1 MSAPAPESETAPEPE
16 TASGVR
22 GFIASRMAFS
32 ELQLQ
37 QLEQMIRSTPWAWLL
52 AAMAGFLCYIEYAD
66 GPDGQ
71 RVRVWFVVYCVIVA
85 VRMGIWLAWVFR
97 PTLRANLPAMMLPVI
112 ALTQLMAF
120 SLGALSV
127 LLRHDGPAQAEAIL
141 HITMVTVSLG
151 GAIRMATIG
160 RASYVYVALILGPL
174 VLRDMWFGGSYQMAM
189 ASIVSLIGIYT
200 VLSARLLSSALHEIQ
215 AQRRRNAELVIALSA
230 ENERTHAARQ
240 TAEEAV
246 AARMRFFASANHDL
260 RQPLN
265 AMALLAQTVHNVS
278 TERHVKEMSE
288 QLVACADGMTDVVDD
303 LLDITRADAGSLS
316 PLWSSFAIDELLAE
330 CCRPHQA
337 VAAAKGLRL
346 EISAG
351 HVAVRSDRALL
362 ARVVTNLLANAIRY
376 TREGQVR
383 IIGSRIAD
391 GRLRLSVEDTGIGI
405 AAEHLPQVFEEF
417 FQVDNPAGDRRLG
430 YGLGLATVKR
440 LSELLDLR
448 VTAHSVP
455 GQGSVFELQLPL
467 ADAAVSERG
476 HEAARSDASASASTT
491 ALAMR
496 ILVVDDDQSSLQALG
511 GLLASWGMDV
521 RSASDVQGALGVIQA
536 GQAGAQGG
544 FRPQALVVDLRLGPQ
559 VSGIQ
564 AIEDIRSAL
573 GDAELP
579 ALIVTGDV
587 GGDYLDAARAAGLP
601 VIVKPV
607 RPSHLRAFLGHVQ
620 ALGR

>member
-1 MSAPAPESETAPEPE
+1 MRPPPSSSPSAPAAGAARERSA
-16 TASGVR
+16 GDL
-22 GFIASRMAFS
+22 IASHLAFS
-32 ELQLQ
+32 DLQFQ
-37 QLEQMIRSTPWAWLL
+37 QLVQMINSTPWSWILAAVGGLLCYLEYEGEPDGPRVLAWLV
-52 AAMAGFLCYIEYAD
+52 AYASL
-66 GPDGQ
+66 
-71 RVRVWFVVYCVIVA
+71 IA
-85 VRMGIWLAWVFR
+85 VRMGIWVAWALR
-97 PTLRANLPAMMLPVI
+97 PGMRANLPAMVLPI
-112 ALTQLMAF
+112 MASNQLLALF
-120 SLGALSV
+120 WGVLSV
-127 LLRHDGPAQAEAIL
+127 LLLQREGPAQAEAIL
-141 HITMVTVSLG
+141 HIAMVTVALG
-151 GAIRMATIG
+151 GAVRLSTMG
-160 RASYVYVALILGPL
+160 RAAIVYVVLILGPL
-174 VLRDMWFGGSYQMAM
+174 VLRDIWFGGSYHLAM
-189 ASIVSLIGIYT
+189 ALIVSLIGIYT
-200 VLSARLLSSALHEIQ
+200 LLSSRELSSALHEIQ
-215 AQRRRNAELVIALSA
+215 AQRKRNAELVIALRA
-230 ENERTHAARQ
+230 ENERSTSARR

-278 TERHVKEMSE
+278 TERPVKEMSE

-303 LLDITRADAGSLS
+303 LLDITHADAGSLS
-316 PLWSSFAIDELLAE
+316 PQWSSFAIDELLGD

-337 VAAAKGLRL
+337 VAVAKGLRL
-346 EISAG
+346 EIATG

-376 TREGQVR
+376 TREGHVR
-383 IIGSRIAD
+383 IASRID
-391 GRLRLSVEDTGIGI
+391 NGRLNLTIEDTGIGI
-405 AAEHLPQVFEEF
+405 SAEHLPHVFEEF
-417 FQVDNPAGDRRLG
+417 YQVDNPARDRRLG

-455 GQGSVFELQLPL
+455 GQGCVFELQLPL
-467 ADAAVSERG
+467 ADAAASDRG
-476 HEAARSDASASASTT
+476 HEAEQAPASATT

-496 ILVVDDDQSSLQALG
+496 ILVVDDDHSSLQALG

-521 RSASDVQGALGVIQA
+521 RSARDLQSALGVLHQA
-536 GQAGAQGG
+536 GPTGPAG

-564 AIEDIRSAL
+564 AIEALRSTL

>member
-1 MSAPAPESETAPEPE
+1 MSSPPQAPHERSPGGATGSTRP
-16 TASGVR
+16 GR
-22 GFIASRMAFS
+22 FIAWRMSFS

-37 QLEQMIRSTPWAWLL
+37 QLEQMLRSTPWAWSL
-52 AAMAGFLCYIEYAD
+52 AAVAGFLCYIEYAD
-66 GPDGQ
+66 GADGQ
-71 RVRVWFVVYCVIVA
+71 RVKVWFVVYCAIVA
-85 VRMGIWLAWVFR
+85 VRMGIWLAWLWR
-97 PTLRANLPAMMLPVI
+97 PGLRANLPAMMLPVI
-112 ALTQLMAF
+112 GVTQLMAF

-127 LLRHDGPAQAEAIL
+127 LLQHDGPAQAEAIL

-174 VLRDMWFGGSYQMAM
+174 VLRDIWFGGSYQMAM

-200 VLSARLLSSALHEIQ
+200 LLSARLLSSALHEIQ
-215 AQRRRNAELVIALSA
+215 AQRRRNAELAMALSA
-230 ENERTHAARQ
+230 ENERTHTARR

-265 AMALLAQTVHNVS
+265 AMALLAQTVHTVS
-278 TERHVKEMSE
+278 TERHVKEMAE

-316 PLWSSFAIDELLAE
+316 PQWSSFAIDELLGD

-337 VAAAKGLRL
+337 VAVAKGLRL
-346 EISAG
+346 EIATG

-376 TREGQVR
+376 TREGNVR
-383 IIGSRIAD
+383 IASRID
-391 GRLRLSVEDTGIGI
+391 NGRLRLTIEDTGIGI
-405 AAEHLPQVFEEF
+405 SAEHLPHVFEEF
-417 FQVDNPAGDRRLG
+417 YQVDNPARDRRLG

-467 ADAAVSERG
+467 ADAAASERG
-476 HEAARSDASASASTT
+476 HEAEHSPASTTT

-496 ILVVDDDQSSLQALG
+496 ILVVDDDHSSLQALG

-521 RSASDVQGALGVIQA
+521 RSARDLQSALGVLHQA
-536 GQAGAQGG
+536 GPTGPAG

-564 AIEDIRSAL
+564 AIEALRSTL

>member
-1 MSAPAPESETAPEPE
+1 
-16 TASGVR
+16 
-22 GFIASRMAFS
+22 
-32 ELQLQ
+32 
-37 QLEQMIRSTPWAWLL
+37 
-52 AAMAGFLCYIEYAD
+52 
-66 GPDGQ
+66 
-71 RVRVWFVVYCVIVA
+71 
-85 VRMGIWLAWVFR
+85 
-97 PTLRANLPAMMLPVI
+97 
-112 ALTQLMAF
+112 
-120 SLGALSV
+120 
-127 LLRHDGPAQAEAIL
+127 
-141 HITMVTVSLG
+141 
-151 GAIRMATIG
+151 
-160 RASYVYVALILGPL
+160 
-174 VLRDMWFGGSYQMAM
+174 
-189 ASIVSLIGIYT
+189 
-200 VLSARLLSSALHEIQ
+200 
-215 AQRRRNAELVIALSA
+215 
-230 ENERTHAARQ
+230 
-240 TAEEAV
+240 
-246 AARMRFFASANHDL
+246 
-260 RQPLN
+260 
-265 AMALLAQTVHNVS
+265 VHNVS

-316 PLWSSFAIDELLAE
+316 PQWSSFAIDELLAE

-346 EISAG
+346 EIAAG
-351 HVAVRSDRALL
+351 HMAVRSDRALL

-376 TREGQVR
+376 TRQGQVR
-383 IIGSRIAD
+383 IGSHIAD
-391 GRLRLSVEDTGIGI
+391 GRLRLSVADTGIGI

-467 ADAAVSERG
+467 ADADASERLD
-476 HEAARSDASASASTT
+476 EAERSFAAASSSTT

-521 RSASDVQGALGVIQA
+521 RSASDVQGALGVLQA
-536 GQAGAQGG
+536 G
-544 FRPQALVVDLRLGPQ
+544 FSPQALVVDLRLGPQ

-564 AIEDIRSAL
+564 AIEDLRSAL

>member
-1 MSAPAPESETAPEPE
+1 MSSPAPEPE

-37 QLEQMIRSTPWAWLL
+37 QLEQMIRSTPWAWIL

-97 PTLRANLPAMMLPVI
+97 PALRANLPALMLPVI
-112 ALTQLMAF
+112 AVTQLMAF

-160 RASYVYVALILGPL
+160 RASYVYVAFILGPL

-189 ASIVSLIGIYT
+189 ASIVSLIGVYT
-200 VLSARLLSSALHEIQ
+200 LLSARLLSSALHEIQ
-215 AQRRRNAELVIALSA
+215 AQRKRNAELVIALSA
-230 ENERTHAARQ
+230 ENERSSAARR

-316 PLWSSFAIDELLAE
+316 PQWSSFAIDELLAE

-337 VAAAKGLRL
+337 VALAKGLRL
-346 EISAG
+346 DIDAG

-362 ARVVTNLLANAIRY
+362 ARVVTNLVANAIRY

-383 IIGSRIAD
+383 IGSRMAD
-391 GRLRLSVEDTGIGI
+391 GRLRLSIEDTGIGI

-417 FQVDNPAGDRRLG
+417 FQVDNPARDRRLG

-467 ADAAVSERG
+467 ADAAGSERV
-476 HEAARSDASASASTT
+476 HEAERSAASPSTT

-496 ILVVDDDQSSLQALG
+496 ILLVDDDQSSLQALC
-511 GLLASWGMDV
+511 GLLTSWGMDV
-521 RSASDVQGALGVIQA
+521 RSASDVQGALGVLQT
-536 GQAGAQGG
+536 G
-544 FRPQALVVDLRLGPQ
+544 FQPQTLVVDLRLGPQ

-564 AIEDIRSAL
+564 AIEDLRLAL

>member
-1 MSAPAPESETAPEPE
+1 MRLEPSTSDSFSPAQAPRA
-16 TASGVR
+16 R
-22 GFIASRMAFS
+22 GFIASRLSFS
-32 ELQLQ
+32 DLQFQ
-37 QLEQMIRSTPWAWLL
+37 QLEQMIRSTPWAWIL
-52 AAMAGFLCYIEYAD
+52 AAAAGFLCYLEYKD
-66 GPDGQ
+66 GVDGQ
-71 RVRVWFVVYCVIVA
+71 RVKAWFAVYCVIVA
-85 VRMGIWLAWVFR
+85 ARMGIWLAWALR
-97 PTLRANLPAMMLPVI
+97 PGLRANLPAMVLPI
-112 ALTQLMAF
+112 MATNQLMAF
-120 SLGALSV
+120 SFGVLCV
-127 LLRHDGPAQAEAIL
+127 LLQSDGPAQAEAIL

-151 GAIRMATIG
+151 GAIRLSTMG
-160 RASYVYVALILGPL
+160 RAATVYVVLILGPL
-174 VLRDMWFGGSYQMAM
+174 VLRDIWFGGSYHVAM
-189 ASIVSLIGIYT
+189 ASIVSLIGVYT
-200 VLSARLLSSALHEIQ
+200 LLSARELSSALHEIQ

-230 ENERTHAARQ
+230 ENERSSSARR

-265 AMALLAQTVHNVS
+265 AMALLAQTVHTVS
-278 TERHVKEMSE
+278 TERRVKEMSE

-316 PLWSSFAIDELLAE
+316 PQWSTFAIDELLAD

-337 VAAAKGLRL
+337 VAVAKGLCF

-383 IIGSRIAD
+383 ISSQKID
-391 GRLRLSVEDTGIGI
+391 GDRLKLTIEDTGIGI
-405 AAEHLPQVFEEF
+405 SSEHLPHVFEEF
-417 FQVDNPAGDRRLG
+417 YQVDNPARDRRLG

-440 LSELLDLR
+440 LSELLDLQ
-448 VTAHSVP
+448 VTARSVQ
-455 GQGSVFELQLPL
+455 GQGSVFELHLPL
-467 ADAAVSERG
+467 ADAAMSEQR
-476 HEAARSDASASASTT
+476 EDVERPAASSSATP
-491 ALAMR
+491 LAVR
-496 ILVVDDDQSSLQALG
+496 ILVVDDDPSSLQALD

-521 RSASDVQGALGVIQA
+521 RSASDVGGALDVLHA
-536 GQAGAQGG
+536 G
-544 FRPQALVVDLRLGPQ
+544 FRPHALVVDLRLGPQ

-564 AIEDIRSAL
+564 AIEDLRSAL
-573 GDAELP
+573 NEAELP

-607 RPSHLRAFLGHVQ
+607 RPSQLRAFLGHIQ
-620 ALGR
+620 ALGRQGVAE

>member
-1 MSAPAPESETAPEPE
+1 MSSPAPAPESET
-16 TASGVR
+16 TSGVR

-37 QLEQMIRSTPWAWLL
+37 QLEQMIRSTPWAWIL

-85 VRMGIWLAWVFR
+85 VRMGIWLAWLLR
-97 PTLRANLPAMMLPVI
+97 PALRANLPAMMLPVI
-112 ALTQLMAF
+112 AVTQLMAF
-120 SLGALSV
+120 SLGALNV

-189 ASIVSLIGIYT
+189 ASIVSLIGVYT
-200 VLSARLLSSALHEIQ
+200 LLSARLLSSALHEIQ

-230 ENERTHAARQ
+230 ENERSSAARR

-316 PLWSSFAIDELLAE
+316 PQWSSFAIDELLAV
-330 CCRPHQA
+330 CCGPHLA
-337 VAAAKGLRL
+337 VAVAKGLRL
-346 EISAG
+346 EIDAG

-376 TREGQVR
+376 TRQGQVR
-383 IIGSRIAD
+383 IGSRVAD
-391 GRLRLSVEDTGIGI
+391 GRLRLSVADTGIGI

-467 ADAAVSERG
+467 ADAAESERV
-476 HEAARSDASASASTT
+476 HEAGHHPASASASTT

-496 ILVVDDDQSSLQALG
+496 ILVVDDDHSSLQALG

-521 RSASDVQGALGVIQA
+521 RSASDVQGALGVLQA
-536 GQAGAQGG
+536 G

-564 AIEDIRSAL
+564 AIEDLRSAL

>member
-1 MSAPAPESETAPEPE
+1 MSAPAPAPASAP
-16 TASGVR
+16 ASGVR

-85 VRMGIWLAWVFR
+85 VRMGIWLAWVLR
-97 PTLRANLPAMMLPVI
+97 PALRANLPAMMLPVI

-174 VLRDMWFGGSYQMAM
+174 VLRDIWFGGSYQMAM

-346 EISAG
+346 EIAAG

-467 ADAAVSERG
+467 ADAAVSEHG
-476 HEAARSDASASASTT
+476 HETARSDASASASTA

-536 GQAGAQGG
+536 GQAGAHGG

-573 GDAELP
+573 GDADLP

>member
-1 MSAPAPESETAPEPE
+1 MSAPAPAPASAP
-16 TASGVR
+16 TSGVR
-22 GFIASRMAFS
+22 AFIASRLAFS

-97 PTLRANLPAMMLPVI
+97 PALRANLPAMMLPVI

-120 SLGALSV
+120 SLGALNV

-448 VTAHSVP
+448 VTARSVP
-455 GQGSVFELQLPL
+455 GRGSVFELQLPL
-467 ADAAVSERG
+467 ADAAVSESG
-476 HEAARSDASASASTT
+476 PDTARFDASASTT

-511 GLLASWGMDV
+511 GLLASWGMEV

-536 GQAGAQGG
+536 GQAGG

-564 AIEDIRSAL
+564 AIEDLRSAL

>member
-1 MSAPAPESETAPEPE
+1 MSAPAPQSAPAPE

-22 GFIASRMAFS
+22 GFIASRLAFS

-37 QLEQMIRSTPWAWLL
+37 QLEQMIRSTPWAWIL

-85 VRMGIWLAWVFR
+85 VRMGIWLAWVLR
-97 PTLRANLPAMMLPVI
+97 PALRANLPAMMLPVI

-383 IIGSRIAD
+383 IGSRIAD

-467 ADAAVSERG
+467 ADAAVGERG
-476 HEAARSDASASASTT
+476 HEAARPDASASASTT

-511 GLLASWGMDV
+511 GLLTSWGMDV
-521 RSASDVQGALGVIQA
+521 RSASDVQGALGVLEP
-536 GQAGAQGG
+536 GQAGAHGG

>member
-85 VRMGIWLAWVFR
+85 VRMGIWLAWVLR
-97 PTLRANLPAMMLPVI
+97 PALRANLPAMMLPVI

-141 HITMVTVSLG
+141 HITMVTMSLG

-362 ARVVTNLLANAIRY
+362 GRVVTNLLANAIRY

-467 ADAAVSERG
+467 ADAAASERG

-511 GLLASWGMDV
+511 GLLASWGMEV

-536 GQAGAQGG
+536 AQAGPPGS

>member
-1 MSAPAPESETAPEPE
+1 MSSPAPESESETAP
-16 TASGVR
+16 GVR

-37 QLEQMIRSTPWAWLL
+37 QLEQMIRSTPWAWIL

-97 PTLRANLPAMMLPVI
+97 PALRANLPAMMLPVI
-112 ALTQLMAF
+112 AVTQLMAF
-120 SLGALSV
+120 SLGALNV

-189 ASIVSLIGIYT
+189 ASIVSLIGVYT

-215 AQRRRNAELVIALSA
+215 AQRKRNAELVIALSA
-230 ENERTHAARQ
+230 ENERSSAARR

-316 PLWSSFAIDELLAE
+316 PQWSSFAIDELLAE

-337 VAAAKGLRL
+337 VALAKGLRL
-346 EISAG
+346 DIDAG

-362 ARVVTNLLANAIRY
+362 ARVVTNLVANAIRY

-383 IIGSRIAD
+383 IGSRMAD
-391 GRLRLSVEDTGIGI
+391 GRLRLSIEDTGIGI

-417 FQVDNPAGDRRLG
+417 FQVDNPARDRRLG

-467 ADAAVSERG
+467 ADAAGSERV
-476 HEAARSDASASASTT
+476 HEAERSAASPSTT

-496 ILVVDDDQSSLQALG
+496 ILLVDDDQSSLQALC
-511 GLLASWGMDV
+511 GLLTSWGMDV
-521 RSASDVQGALGVIQA
+521 RSASDVQGALGVLQT
-536 GQAGAQGG
+536 G
-544 FRPQALVVDLRLGPQ
+544 FQPQTLVVDLRLGPQ

-564 AIEDIRSAL
+564 AIEDLRSAL

>member
-1 MSAPAPESETAPEPE
+1 MRPSPSSSSSDAPR
-16 TASGVR
+16 ASDTG
-22 GFIASRMAFS
+22 GFIASRLAFS
-32 ELQLQ
+32 DLQLQ
-37 QLEQMIRSTPWAWLL
+37 QLAQMIRSTPWAWIL
-52 AAMAGFLCYIEYAD
+52 AAAAGLLCYLEYED
-66 GPDGQ
+66 GADGQ
-71 RVRVWFVVYCVIVA
+71 RVKAWFIVYCAIVA
-85 VRMGIWLAWVFR
+85 VRMGIWLAWALR
-97 PTLRANLPAMMLPVI
+97 PGLRANLPAMVLPI
-112 ALTQLMAF
+112 MATNQLMAF
-120 SLGALSV
+120 SLGVLCV
-127 LLRHDGPAQAEAIL
+127 LLQNDGPAQAEAIL

-151 GAIRMATIG
+151 GAIRLSTMG
-160 RASYVYVALILGPL
+160 RAPIVYVVLILGPL
-174 VLRDMWFGGSYQMAM
+174 VLRDIWFGGSYHVAM
-189 ASIVSLIGIYT
+189 ALIVSLIGIYT
-200 VLSARLLSSALHEIQ
+200 LLSARELSSALHEIQ
-215 AQRRRNAELVIALSA
+215 SQRRRNAELVIALSA
-230 ENERTHAARQ
+230 ENERSTSARR

-316 PLWSSFAIDELLAE
+316 PQWSSFAIDELLAE

-337 VAAAKGLRL
+337 VAVAKGLRL
-346 EISAG
+346 EIAAG
-351 HVAVRSDRALL
+351 HVAVNSDRALL

-376 TREGQVR
+376 TRQGQVR
-383 IIGSRIAD
+383 IGSRIAE
-391 GRLRLSVEDTGIGI
+391 GRLHLSVEDTGIGI

-417 FQVDNPAGDRRLG
+417 FQVDNPARDRRLG

-455 GQGSVFELQLPL
+455 GEGSVFELQLAL
-467 ADAAVSERG
+467 ADDAAG
-476 HEAARSDASASASTT
+476 AQAQEAEHPSPSASNA
-491 ALAMR
+491 ALALR
-496 ILVVDDDQSSLQALG
+496 ILVVDDDHSSLQALG

-521 RSASDVQGALGVIQA
+521 RSASDVQGALGVLQA
-536 GQAGAQGG
+536 GPSGPAA

-559 VSGIQ
+559 ASGIH
-564 AIEDIRSAL
+564 AIEALRSAL

-587 GGDYLDAARAAGLP
+587 GGDALDAARAAGLP

>member
-1 MSAPAPESETAPEPE
+1 MRPAPSDAPRERGAGG
-16 TASGVR
+16 TR
-22 GFIASRMAFS
+22 GFIASRLAFS
-32 ELQLQ
+32 QLQYQ

-52 AAMAGFLCYIEYAD
+52 AAAAGLLCYLEYKDGAD
-66 GPDGQ
+66 GR
-71 RVRVWFVVYCVIVA
+71 RVKAWFIVYCAIVA
-85 VRMGIWLAWVFR
+85 VRMGVWLAWVLR
-97 PTLRANLPAMMLPVI
+97 PGLRANLPAMVLPVM
-112 ALTQLMAF
+112 ATNQLMAF
-120 SLGALSV
+120 SLGVLCAL
-127 LLRHDGPAQAEAIL
+127 LQNDGPAQAEAIL

-151 GAIRMATIG
+151 GAIRLSTMG
-160 RASYVYVALILGPL
+160 RAAHVYVALILGPL
-174 VLRDMWFGGSYQMAM
+174 VLRDLWFGGSYHVAM
-189 ASIVSLIGIYT
+189 ALIVSLIGIYT
-200 VLSARLLSSALHEIQ
+200 LLSARELSSALHEIQ
-215 AQRRRNAELVIALSA
+215 SQRRRNAELVIALSA
-230 ENERTHAARQ
+230 ENERSTSARR

-278 TERHVKEMSE
+278 TERHVKEMSG

-316 PLWSSFAIDELLAE
+316 PQWSSFALDELLAE
-330 CCRPHQA
+330 CCRPYQA

-346 EISAG
+346 DIAAG
-351 HVAVRSDRALL
+351 PVAVRSDRALL
-362 ARVVTNLLANAIRY
+362 ARVVTNLVANAIRY
-376 TREGQVR
+376 TRQGQVR
-383 IIGSRIAD
+383 IGSRIAE
-391 GRLRLSVEDTGIGI
+391 GRLHLSVEDTGIGI

-448 VTAHSVP
+448 VAAHSVP

-467 ADAAVSERG
+467 ADAAAGERNN
-476 HEAARSDASASASTT
+476 EAESVSASATNA
-491 ALAMR
+491 ALSLR
-496 ILVVDDDQSSLQALG
+496 ILVVDDDRSSLQALG

-521 RSASDVQGALGVIQA
+521 SSASDVQGALGVLQA
-536 GQAGAQGG
+536 GQPG

-559 VSGIQ
+559 ASGIQ
-564 AIEDIRSAL
+564 AIETLRSAL
-573 GDAELP
+573 DDAELP

>member
-1 MSAPAPESETAPEPE
+1 MSSPAPVPHERSHGRPTGF
-16 TASGVR
+16 SGLV
-22 GFIASRMAFS
+22 ASRLAFS
-32 ELQLQ
+32 ELQFQ
-37 QLEQMIRSTPWAWLL
+37 QLEQMIRSTPWAWIL
-52 AAMAGFLCYIEYAD
+52 AAMAGLLCYLEYAD
-66 GPDGQ
+66 GADGA
-71 RVRVWFVVYCVIVA
+71 RVRAWFVVYCLIVA
-85 VRMGIWLAWVFR
+85 VRMGIWLAWALR
-97 PTLRANLPAMMLPVI
+97 PALRANLPAMVLPI
-112 ALTQLMAF
+112 MATNQLMAF
-120 SLGALSV
+120 SLGVLCV
-127 LLRHDGPAQAEAIL
+127 LLRSDGPAQAEAIL

-151 GAIRMATIG
+151 GAIRLSTMG
-160 RASYVYVALILGPL
+160 RAPIVYVALILAPL
-174 VLRDMWFGGSYQMAM
+174 VLRDVWFGGSYHLAL
-189 ASIVSLIGIYT
+189 ALIVSLIGIYT
-200 VLSARLLSSALHEIQ
+200 LLSSRELSSALHEIQ

-230 ENERTHAARQ
+230 ENERTNAARR

-265 AMALLAQTVHNVS
+265 AMSLLAQTVHNVS

-316 PLWSSFAIDELLAE
+316 PQWSVFAIDELLAD

-337 VAAAKGLRL
+337 VAVAKGLRF
-346 EISAG
+346 EIAAG

-376 TREGQVR
+376 TREGHVR
-383 IIGSRIAD
+383 IASRIAD
-391 GRLRLSVEDTGIGI
+391 GRLLLCIEDTGVGI
-405 AAEHLPQVFEEF
+405 AAEHLSQVFDEF
-417 FQVDNPAGDRRLG
+417 FQVDNPARDRRLG

-448 VTAHSVP
+448 VAARSVL

-467 ADAAVSERG
+467 ADASADANASER
-476 HEAARSDASASASTT
+476 ADDAGRASTSST
-491 ALAMR
+491 PPALAMR
-496 ILVVDDDQSSLQALG
+496 ILVVDDDQRSLQALC
-511 GLLASWGMDV
+511 GLLSSWGMDV
-521 RSASDVQGALGVIQA
+521 RSASDVQGALGVLQT
-536 GQAGAQGG
+536 G
-544 FRPQALVVDLRLGPQ
+544 FRPQTLVVDLRLGPQ

-564 AIEDIRSAL
+564 AIEDLRSAL
-573 GDAELP
+573 DDAELP

>member
-1 MSAPAPESETAPEPE
+1 MSSPTSAPHE
-16 TASGVR
+16 R
-22 GFIASRMAFS
+22 GPGGPGSSTGFRRFIPSRPTFS
-32 ELQLQ
+32 ELQFQ
-37 QLEQMIRSTPWAWLL
+37 QLEQMLRSTPWAWSL
-52 AAMAGFLCYIEYAD
+52 AAVAGFLCYIEYAD
-66 GPDGQ
+66 GADGQ
-71 RVRVWFVVYCVIVA
+71 RVKVWFAVYCTIVA
-85 VRMGIWLAWVFR
+85 VRMGIWLAWLFR
-97 PTLRANLPAMMLPVI
+97 PGLRANLPAMMLPVMGI
-112 ALTQLMAF
+112 TQLMAF
-120 SLGALSV
+120 SMGVLCV
-127 LLRHDGPAQAEAIL
+127 LLQHDGPPQAEAIL
-141 HITMVTVSLG
+141 HITLVTVSLG
-151 GAIRMATIG
+151 GAIRLATIG
-160 RASYVYVALILGPL
+160 RAANFFVAFIIGPL
-174 VLRDMWFGGSYQMAM
+174 VLRDIWFGGSYQMAM

-200 VLSARLLSSALHEIQ
+200 LLSARLLSSALHEIQ
-215 AQRRRNAELVIALSA
+215 AQRKRNAELVIALSA
-230 ENERTHAARQ
+230 ENERTNTARR

-265 AMALLAQTVHNVS
+265 AMSLLAQTVHNVS

-316 PLWSSFAIDELLAE
+316 PQWSSFPIDELLAE

-337 VAAAKGLRL
+337 VALAKGLRL
-346 EISAG
+346 DIDAG

-362 ARVVTNLLANAIRY
+362 ARVVTNLVANAIRY

-383 IIGSRIAD
+383 IGSRMAD

-417 FQVDNPAGDRRLG
+417 FQVDNPARDRRLG

-455 GQGSVFELQLPL
+455 GQGSVFELLLPL
-467 ADAAVSERG
+467 ADAAESERV
-476 HEAARSDASASASTT
+476 HEAERSAASPSTT

-496 ILVVDDDQSSLQALG
+496 ILLVDDDQSSLQALC
-511 GLLASWGMDV
+511 GLLTSWGMDV
-521 RSASDVQGALGVIQA
+521 RSASDVQGALGVLQT
-536 GQAGAQGG
+536 G
-544 FRPQALVVDLRLGPQ
+544 FQPQTLVVDLRLGPQ

-564 AIEDIRSAL
+564 AIEDLRSAL

>member
-1 MSAPAPESETAPEPE
+1 MSAPAP
-16 TASGVR
+16 ASGSSGSGLR
-22 GFIASRMAFS
+22 GFIAARLAFS
-32 ELQLQ
+32 ELQFQ
-37 QLEQMIRSTPWAWLL
+37 QLEQMIRSTPWVWIL
-52 AAMAGFLCYIEYAD
+52 AAMAGSLCYIEYAD

-71 RVRVWFVVYCVIVA
+71 RVRAWFVVYCVIVA
-85 VRMGIWLAWVFR
+85 VRLGIWLAWVLR
-97 PTLRANLPAMMLPVI
+97 PGLRANLPAMMLPVI
-112 ALTQLMAF
+112 AVTQLMAF
-120 SLGALSV
+120 SLGALCV
-127 LLRHDGPAQAEAIL
+127 LLQHDGPAQAEAIL
-141 HITMVTVSLG
+141 HITMVTMSLG
-151 GAIRMATIG
+151 GAIRLATIG
-160 RASYVYVALILGPL
+160 RAADVYVAFILGPL
-174 VLRDMWFGGSYQMAM
+174 VLRDMWFGGSYQMAL

-200 VLSARLLSSALHEIQ
+200 LLSARLLSSALHEIQ

-230 ENERTHAARQ
+230 ENERSTSARR

-346 EISAG
+346 EIAAG

-383 IIGSRIAD
+383 IGSRIAG

-417 FQVDNPAGDRRLG
+417 FQVDNPARDRRLG

-440 LSELLDLR
+440 LSDLLDLR

-467 ADAAVSERG
+467 ADADASERLD
-476 HEAARSDASASASTT
+476 EAERSFAAASSSTT

-521 RSASDVQGALGVIQA
+521 RSASDVQGGLGTLQA
-536 GQAGAQGG
+536 G

>member
-1 MSAPAPESETAPEPE
+1 MSAPAPTSTPTP
-16 TASGVR
+16 ASGVR
-22 GFIASRMAFS
+22 GFIAARLAFS
-32 ELQLQ
+32 ELQYQ
-37 QLEQMIRSTPWAWLL
+37 QLEQMIRSTPWAWIL
-52 AAMAGFLCYIEYAD
+52 AAMAGFLCYIEYAN
-66 GPDGQ
+66 GADGQ
-71 RVRVWFVVYCVIVA
+71 RVRAWFVVYCVIVA
-85 VRMGIWLAWVFR
+85 LRMGIWLAWALR
-97 PTLRANLPAMMLPVI
+97 PGLRANLPAMMLPVI
-112 ALTQLMAF
+112 AITQLMAF
-120 SLGALSV
+120 SLGVLCV
-127 LLRHDGPAQAEAIL
+127 LLQNEGPAQAEAIL
-141 HITMVTVSLG
+141 HITLVTVSLG
-151 GAIRMATIG
+151 GAIRMSTIG
-160 RASYVYVALILGPL
+160 RAANVYVALILGPL
-174 VLRDMWFGGSYQMAM
+174 VLRDIWFGGSYQMAM

-200 VLSARLLSSALHEIQ
+200 LLSARLLSSALHEIQ

-230 ENERTHAARQ
+230 ENERTNAARR

-265 AMALLAQTVHNVS
+265 AMALLAQTVHTVS

-316 PLWSSFAIDELLAE
+316 PQWSSFAIDELLGD
-330 CCRPHQA
+330 CCRSHQA
-337 VAAAKGLRL
+337 VAVAKGLRF
-346 EISAG
+346 EIATG

-383 IIGSRIAD
+383 IGSRVDD
-391 GRLRLSVEDTGIGI
+391 GRLRLTIEDTGIGI
-405 AAEHLPQVFEEF
+405 SAEHLPHVFEEF
-417 FQVDNPAGDRRLG
+417 YQVDNPARDRRLG

-448 VTAHSVP
+448 VTAHSVL

-467 ADAAVSERG
+467 ADAAANERLD
-476 HEAARSDASASASTT
+476 EAERVCASSATT

-511 GLLASWGMDV
+511 GLLASWGMEV
-521 RSASDVQGALGVIQA
+521 RSASDVEGALGVLQA
-536 GQAGAQGG
+536 G

-564 AIEDIRSAL
+564 AIEDLRSAL
-573 GDAELP
+573 DDAELP